1 LAAGRTPGRLVA
13 SARLKRHQQ
22 REIMTTEG
30 SERARDEVP
39 GAEPGFLGRI
49 PSGIR
54 YMAGAALFFSVMSLL
69 VKAAGQRLPVQ
80 EVVLARSS
88 VGAVMSWYSLRQR
101 GVPLW
106 GQRKGLLLVRGLLGY
121 AALSCFF
128 YALVHLPLAE
138 ATVIQ
143 YTNPV
148 FTALLAAIFLAE
160 HIRPRDLGLVFL
172 SLGGV
177 VLMAR
182 PAFLF
187 GGLAEGLDPVAVAVA
202 LAGAMLSAGAYV
214 TVRRLGRT
222 EDPVVIVFYF
232 ALVATAGSIPLTAMN
247 PVLPTAWEW
256 LALGSIGVVT
266 QIAQVF
272 LTKGLRDEPAGRAMA
287 VGYTQ
292 IVFAALWGLI
302 FFAEFPDVW
311 SGAGALVI
319 ILATAGLARSH

>member
-1 LAAGRTPGRLVA
+1 MNPTPPSLLA
-13 SARLKRHQQ
+13 
-22 REIMTTEG
+22 
-30 SERARDEVP
+30 
-39 GAEPGFLGRI
+39 RI
-49 PSGIR
+49 RPGIR
-54 YMAGAALFFSVMSLL
+54 YMAGAAFFFSVMSLL
-69 VKAAGQRLPVQ
+69 VKAAGQRLPIQ

-88 VGAVMSWYSLRQR
+88 VGAAICWYSLHRR

-106 GQRKGLLLVRGLLGY
+106 GQRKGLLLLRGVLGY

-148 FTALLAAIFLAE
+148 FTALLAVIFLSE
-160 HIRPRDLGLVFL
+160 TMRPRHVALVVL

-177 VLMAR
+177 VLMTR

-187 GGLAEGLDPVAVAVA
+187 GGLEQNLDPTAVAVA
-202 LAGAMLSAGAYV
+202 LLGAVLSAGAYV

-232 ALVATAGSIPLTAMN
+232 ALIATVGSIPLTAMN

-256 LALGSIGVVT
+256 LGLAGIGLVT
-266 QIAQVF
+266 QTAQV
-272 LTKGLRDEPAGRAMA
+272 LMTKGLREERAGRAMA
-287 VGYTQ
+287 VAYMQ

-311 SGAGALVI
+311 GGAGALVI
-319 ILATAGLARSH
+319 ILATAGIARGR